1 MIAFIC
7 HPYHRG
13 GVTSWMKDVFLEASK
28 KKINPAFI
36 TVKPNKVFI
45 SGGNRPNMV
54 SFIHS
59 PNHIFYKTVG
69 LEFELGTLDH
79 RVAVYRK
86 LIKKHVS
93 KGSILVPSDDEAC
106 WKACC
111 QLSHLY
117 KVIGVLHS
125 DDKAYYEIYEKY
137 GKFLS
142 GVVSVSA
149 RIKNHVS
156 EPSQSISHVVIP
168 CGIPLEE
175 FKIGS
180 KTQNTI
186 AWIGRIEEDQ
196 KRVRD
201 IPKIA
206 LDLNSN
212 FEDWKMHVYGDGG
225 QLEELRSQIKSN
237 KLEDKLFFHGWTA
250 TDVLREKLKNSKVL
264 LQTSNYEGMSVA
276 VMEALASGCKI
287 VSSEVSGVEDLSVD
301 PLSEGVV
308 FLYPIGNI
316 DQAKKQLVTAL
327 QDDNSEYP
335 VKARNLAE
343 KYYSISSCLKSY
355 LEFGKGL
362 EMNPKPF
369 PISIVMKFNSQIS
382 TPLAKVRYLKYK
394 LIKK

>member
-1 MIAFIC
+1 MIAFVC

-13 GVTSWMKDVFLEASK
+13 GVTSWMKDVFLEASRQ
-28 KKINPAFI
+28 NLGTAFI
-36 TVKPNKVFI
+36 TVKPKKAFI

-54 SFIHS
+54 SFIDS
-59 PNHIFYKTVG
+59 PNHVFFKTVG
-69 LEFELGTLDH
+69 LDFELGTLDH
-79 RVAVYRK
+79 RVSVYRK
-86 LIKKHVS
+86 LIEKHVS
-93 KGSILVPSDDEAC
+93 KGAILIPSDDEAC

-125 DDKAYYEIYEKY
+125 DDTAYYDIFEKY

-142 GVVSVSA
+142 GAVSVSN
-149 RIKNHVS
+149 RIKNHS
-156 EPSQSISHVVIP
+156 SDSSQIIPHVVIP
-168 CGIPLEE
+168 CGIPLAE
-175 FKIGS
+175 FVVGP
-180 KTQNTI
+180 KTKNI
-186 AWIGRIEEDQ
+186 ISWIGRIEEEQ

-206 LDLNSN
+206 LDLNSH

-225 QLEELRSQIKSN
+225 QLAELRSQTISH
-237 KLEDKLFFHGWTA
+237 KLENKLFFHGWTA
-250 TDVLREKLKNSKVL
+250 SDVLKSKLKNSKVL

-287 VSSEVSGVEDLSVD
+287 VSSEVSGVEDLSAD
-301 PLSEGVV
+301 PLSKGVV

-316 DQAKKQLVTAL
+316 DQAKKQLVSAL

-335 VKARNLAE
+335 VRARNLAE
-343 KYYSISSCLKSY
+343 KYYSISSCLNAY
-355 LEFGKGL
+355 LEFGKSL
-362 EMNPKPF
+362 EMNPNPY
-369 PISIVMKFNSQIS
+369 PISIAMKFNSQIS
-382 TPLAKVRYLKYK
+382 TSLAKVRYLKYK